1 MARNIITGLDIGSS
15 SVRAIVVE
23 RKKDDSLYILAAAQK
38 ESEEGSEKAI
48 SPILKTLPKQFPRP

>member
-23 RKKDDSLYILAAAQK
+23 KKKDGSLHILAAAQK
-38 ESEEGSEKAI
+38 SPKGSERGT
-48 SPILKTLPKQFPRP
+48 SSILTTLPNNFRKP

>member
-23 RKKDDSLYILAAAQK
+23 KKRRFSAYIGGRPKRIRGVRRGYITNLEDASK
-38 ESEEGSEKAI
+38 TI
-48 SPILKTLPKQFPRP
+48 SRP

>member
-23 RKKDDSLYILAAAQK
+23 RKKDGSLHILAAAQK
-38 ESEEGSEKAI
+38 ESEGG
-48 SPILKTLPKQFPRP
+48 RRG